1 MKPSGIGGQAV
12 IEGIM
17 MRNKN
22 KYSIAVRKPDNEI
35 EVVVKE
41 SRDLT
46 EKHQWLNFPIIRGIV
61 SFVDSLVTGIST
73 INYSASFYDDPAEQ
87 EKTKIDEV
95 GKNIL
100 KDKFESVLMAVT
112 VILSIFFAIGL
123 FMVLPYLAAR
133 LVSKYIISKTLLN
146 FIEGVVRLLIFVIYI
161 LLISMMKDIK
171 RTFMYH
177 GAEHKCINCI
187 ENGARLTPENVKNSS
202 RYHKRCGTSFLFFV
216 MFISIVF
223 FIFIRVDN
231 TALQILIRILLIP
244 VIAGVSYE
252 VIRWAGKNDNA
263 FVRVLSKPGMWFQ
276 KLTTREPDMDMI
288 EVAIRAVEEVF
299 DWRQFIAEYYSEAD
313 NPVEALVAS
322 EAELAISGSLIHGNE
337 ETRTI
342 DIEEQK
348 SEDNQ
353 ETELTPEQKYLQ
365 MGREME
371 FGMDDTD
378 RESFAFVYEAS
389 DESESTVY
397 DNSNDYNADD
407 KAEELTEEEV
417 VAGFEFET
425 GKEPEEEQYPEDVPM
440 FKQKAGR
447 QIIMMTI
454 REAVKWGAKRL
465 RDNNVDNA
473 DHDSFE
479 LLSAINGM
487 TRTFY
492 LVNGDSMLSEE
503 NFLLYE
509 EYIDKRAAHVPL
521 QHILGKAYFYG
532 YEFEVNEDVLIPRPD
547 TEVLVGEVIKVTR
560 NGDNILD
567 MCTGSGCIGI
577 TLAKKFPESR
587 VLGVDVSEKALKVAQ
602 KNKHNLEADNI
613 DFMLSDLFGELGNDI
628 TFNTIVSNP
637 PYIPTK
643 VIETLQDEVRLHDPL
658 LALDGTED
666 GLMFYRKITEKAR
679 EYLKTD
685 GYLCYEIGAE
695 QAADVSE
702 IMKQAGLRDITVVKD
717 LAGLDRVVMGRK

>member
-1 MKPSGIGGQAV
+1 MYSAEIAGDEEDEEETRKNAALSPEELEAKKKKEDKAFKALLYVTVAISIV
-12 IEGIM
+12 I
-17 MRNKN
+17 
-22 KYSIAVRKPDNEI
+22 SIAAFMLLPYALASLCRKVGAS
-35 EVVVKE
+35 EVVV
-41 SRDLT
+41 T
-46 EKHQWLNFPIIRGIV
+46 IV
-61 SFVDSLVTGIST
+61 EAFVKL
-73 INYSASFYDDPAEQ
+73 
-87 EKTKIDEV
+87 
-95 GKNIL
+95 
-100 KDKFESVLMAVT
+100 
-112 VILSIFFAIGL
+112 GL
-123 FMVLPYLAAR
+123 FMGYM
-133 LVSKYIISKTLLN
+133 I
-146 FIEGVVRLLIFVIYI
+146 
-161 LLISMMKDIK
+161 LISRMKDIQ

-187 ENGARLTPENVKNSS
+187 DNGARLTPENVKNSS

-299 DWRQFIAEYYSEAD
+299 DWRQFIAEYYSESD
-313 NPVEALVAS
+313 NPVEALVTS

-397 DNSNDYNADD
+397 DNSIDYNADD

-440 FKQKAGR
+440 FKQK
-447 QIIMMTI
+447 
-454 REAVKWGAKRL
+454 RL
-465 RDNNVDNA
+465 
-473 DHDSFE
+473 
-479 LLSAINGM
+479 
-487 TRTFY
+487 
-492 LVNGDSMLSEE
+492 
-503 NFLLYE
+503 
-509 EYIDKRAAHVPL
+509 
-521 QHILGKAYFYG
+521 
-532 YEFEVNEDVLIPRPD
+532 EDR
-547 TEVLVGEVIKVTR
+547 
-560 NGDNILD
+560 
-567 MCTGSGCIGI
+567 
-577 TLAKKFPESR
+577 
-587 VLGVDVSEKALKVAQ
+587 
-602 KNKHNLEADNI
+602 
-613 DFMLSDLFGELGNDI
+613 
-628 TFNTIVSNP
+628 
-637 PYIPTK
+637 
-643 VIETLQDEVRLHDPL
+643 
-658 LALDGTED
+658 
-666 GLMFYRKITEKAR
+666 
-679 EYLKTD
+679 
-685 GYLCYEIGAE
+685 
-695 QAADVSE
+695 
-702 IMKQAGLRDITVVKD
+702 
-717 LAGLDRVVMGRK
+717 